1 MPGALD
7 SAFRKAAEAVVKEL
21 GSGLDV
27 EIDYVRE
34 VSGDYNVTTGTYTKL
49 NQTYSGISA
58 PIEFVNSE
66 EEEGREERQARVY
79 VAPNQIGDN
88 QPTLTDEITL
98 KFAGA
103 SRKAQITD
111 VRKFGGGQ
119 DYLYILL
126 VRF

>member
-21 GSGLDV
+21 GTGLDV

-98 KFAGA
+98 KFGGA

>member
-21 GSGLDV
+21 GTGLDV

-103 SRKAQITD
+103 SRKAQIID

>member
-7 SAFRKAAEAVVKEL
+7 AAFRKAAEAVVKEL
-21 GSGLDV
+21 GTGLDV

-88 QPTLTDEITL
+88 QPTLTDEISL